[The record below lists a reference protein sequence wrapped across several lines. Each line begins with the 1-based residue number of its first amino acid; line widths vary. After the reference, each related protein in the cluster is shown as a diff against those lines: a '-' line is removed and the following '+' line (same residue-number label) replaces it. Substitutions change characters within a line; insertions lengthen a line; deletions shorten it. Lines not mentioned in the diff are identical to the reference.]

1 MQNTIK
7 KTDKVTKVV
16 NTKKA
21 IITIKDD
28 GKIEIKKSLIVRKLE
43 SRDILVAKVDKST
56 FDYVKLA
63 NVTDYIE
70 DKSPSK
76 IYKVVTESIFC
87 KDILGQS
94 KMPSFAEFLTKLP
107 TKQYFSRFDGY
118 KTLAK
123 FNAANELGKK
133 VAKQNKKVASK

>member
-1 MQNTIK
+1 M
-7 KTDKVTKVV
+7 
-16 NTKKA
+16 KKA
-21 IITIKDD
+21 IISNDKVQLVKKQKAIIEIAPNGEILVKKPLIER
-28 GKIEIKKSLIVRKLE
+28 KIEVRNN
-43 SRDILVAKVDKST
+43 LVAKVDKST

-76 IYKVVTESIFC
+76 IYKMVSESTFC
-87 KDILGQS
+87 KDILGAS
-94 KMPSFAEFLTKLP
+94 KLPTFAEFLTKLP
-107 TKQYFSRFDGY
+107 VKNYFSRFDGY